1 MKKSIKYHIDDLVVF
16 LKGTFTEIKCLK
28 ILKENPNMK
37 KSELRAL
44 QQLKKD
50 TNSVIKPADKGSAP
64 VILDKEE
71 YIAQGIRQLSIRNHY
86 CKLQEP
92 IFKKTDKKIDIILKK
107 LMKEA
112 RISKQQ
118 QG

>member
-1 MKKSIKYHIDDLVVF
+1 MKKSIKYHIDDLVV

-37 KSELRAL
+37 KSKLRAL

-50 TNSVIKPADKGSAP
+50 TNSAFKPADKGSAP

-86 CKLQEP
+86 RKLQEP
-92 IFKKTDKKIDIILKK
+92 IFKKNRQEDSYYFEEINERSSHIKATI
-107 LMKEA
+107 
-112 RISKQQ
+112 
-118 QG
+118 